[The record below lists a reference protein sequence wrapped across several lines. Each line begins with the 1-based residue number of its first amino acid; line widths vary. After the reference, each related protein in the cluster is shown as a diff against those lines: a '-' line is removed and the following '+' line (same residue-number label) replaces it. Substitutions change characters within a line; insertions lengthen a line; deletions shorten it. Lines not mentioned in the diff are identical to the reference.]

1 MSPSPLHLF
10 LAAQAFCFS
19 NARGR
24 CFSPGL
30 RALVVWYGL
39 RFKAFVLDK
48 QCLKRLRLY
57 WESH

>member
-1 MSPSPLHLF
+1 MLPKPLHLF

-30 RALVVWYGL
+30 KALILWYSL
-39 RFKAFVLDK
+39 RVKAQLFDR
-48 QCLKRLRLY
+48 QRLKRLRFY
-57 WESH
+57 WEAR